1 MKHKHIF
8 RYGFILV
15 LLGIVIG
22 VILSANFNITDQ
34 IQADSPAPAAPEP
47 QISETLNSK
56 TLQDFS
62 TAFADI
68 AERVKPSV
76 VTIFTEKIIKSRR
89 SPFFQFPFEQFFGED
104 FEKHF
109 NVPQNPQREQK
120 QFGLGSGIIVTED
133 GTILTNNHVIEG
145 ADEIKIRLLENKKEY
160 VAEVKGF
167 DARTDLAILKINAK
181 NLPKINFGDSDE
193 ARVGEWVLAIGSP
206 LSPELAHTVTSG
218 IISAKGRSG
227 LFDPG
232 QYEDFI
238 QTDAA
243 INPGNSGG
251 ALVDLHGNLIGLNT
265 AIASRTGGFM
275 GIGFAI
281 PSNLAK
287 KVMNDILTK
296 GKVVRGWL
304 GVYIQDVDEDLAKAL
319 DLPNTNGVLVPSIQE
334 ESPAEKAGIKA
345 EDVIIKLNGRD
356 IKNSSELRNL
366 VAATNP
372 GTAVNL
378 TILRDGKEKEITV
391 TLGELPEEQPLAQQ
405 TPKSSEKIGITV
417 SNITPEII
425 DKYELQVKKD
435 GVVIIEV
442 QNGSVAAQSGLRPG
456 DVILSVNRKNIKNVT
471 DYNSII
477 EETKEGDTVLFYV
490 QRGDGKIFVAFAIPS

>member
-1 MKHKHIF
+1 MSKNHVF

-15 LLGIVIG
+15 FLGIVIG
-22 VILSANFNITDQ
+22 IIISANFNMTDQ
-34 IQADSPAPAAPEP
+34 IQADSPVPASPES
-47 QISETLNSK
+47 QISETINTK

-68 AERVKPSV
+68 AEKVKPSV

-120 QFGLGSGIIVTED
+120 QFGLGSGVIVSED
-133 GTILTNNHVIEG
+133 GIILTNNHVIEG
-145 ADEIKIRLLENKKEY
+145 ADEIKVRLLENKKEY
-160 VAEVKGF
+160 VAQVKGF
-167 DARTDLAILKINAK
+167 DARTDLAILKIEAA
-181 NLPKINFGDSDE
+181 NLPKINFGDSDA

-281 PSNLAK
+281 PANLAN

-304 GVYIQDVDEDLAKAL
+304 GVSIQDVDEDLAKAL
-319 DLPNTNGVLVPSIQE
+319 NLPNTNGVLVPSVQE
-334 ESPAEKAGIKA
+334 DSPAEKAGIKA
-345 EDVIIKLNGRD
+345 EDVIIELNGRD

-372 GTAVNL
+372 GTNVKL
-378 TILRDGKEKEITV
+378 TILRAGKEKEISV

-405 TPKSSEKIGITV
+405 SPKTSEKIGITV
-417 SNITPEII
+417 SNITPALI
-425 DKYELQVKKD
+425 DKFELPVKKD

-442 QNGSVAAQSGLRPG
+442 QGGSVAAQSGLRPG
-456 DVILSVNRKNIKNVT
+456 DVILSVNRKNVKNVT
-471 DYNSII
+471 EYNSLIG
-477 EETKEGDTVLFYV
+477 EVGEGDTILFYV